1 MSVAPSAGN
10 TTFAL
15 SAALKKIR
23 ARGPLVEQ
31 VYKSLKDA
39 IITGRIAPGCCLYEE
54 PLTQALGVS
63 RTPLREAFNRLK
75 SDGLIEVI
83 PHRGAFVVE
92 LEAHDIDNL
101 LEAREVIETAFF
113 MRAARRLAPEELLK
127 IRQALQRSHRQL
139 QGKRGKADQQKAL
152 QTYLRI
158 DRDLH
163 DRLIEASGN
172 KYWLKLYHDLRE
184 RIELCGHQV
193 SQLPHR
199 FRRIVQE
206 HLELIEALLAGD
218 LARGR
223 QCLRTH
229 IRNVQQGVQEYRQLT
244 SQTGSTA
251 GEEHPAAVSRR
262 RSRADAAHPRTAV
275 AGKRIS
281 P

>member
-1 MSVAPSAGN
+1 M
-10 TTFAL
+10 AL
-15 SAALKKIR
+15 STGQTALTPSAALKKIR

-31 VYKSLKDA
+31 VYASLKDA
-39 IITGRIAPGCCLYEE
+39 IITGRIAPGSWLYEE

-75 SDGLIEVI
+75 SDGLIEVL

-92 LEAHDIDNL
+92 LDAENIDNL

-113 MRAARRLAPEELLK
+113 MRAARSFKRGELLK
-127 IRQALQRSHRQL
+127 IRQALTRAHSQL
-139 QGKRGKADQQKAL
+139 QDRRGSAARQRAL
-152 QTYLRI
+152 QAYLRV

-163 DRLIEASGN
+163 DRMIEASGN
-172 KYWLKLYHDLRE
+172 KYWIKLYYDLRE

-199 FRRIVQE
+199 FSTIVKE
-206 HLELIEALLAGD
+206 HLDLIEALLEGD

-229 IRNVQQGVQEYRQLT
+229 IRNVQQGVQEYRQLADREIPPPHR
-244 SQTGSTA
+244 GR
-251 GEEHPAAVSRR
+251 GGAA
-262 RSRADAAHPRTAV
+262 RSIPSPKPRQPRTRA
-275 AGKRIS
+275 KRD
-281 P
+281 